1 MVTRGLTRP
10 VWATRQRVLAALAL
24 LGYGAFVV
32 KVLLSLHGMPASRDL
47 LVPIMLGGFLAVSV
61 TSVRRMR
68 RFVAGLLLDWT
79 PFVLSLWLY
88 DLIRGMADGA
98 WLGAQFAPQIRF
110 DETVGGGTTPTV
122 WLQQHLW
129 HGASSVRWYDYATW
143 VVYMSYFFGTT
154 AVLAVLWWRS
164 RALFRRFAANVVV
177 LAFVGCATFVL
188 YPADPPW
195 LAAQDGH
202 IGVPVQRLVAPIG
215 GHVPLV
221 SFDAL
226 WETGTR
232 YANNVAA
239 MPSLHAA
246 YTLLISLFLVRRL
259 RSRWRHLLWLYP
271 PAMAFA
277 LVYTGE
283 HYVADIVAGWIYCVA
298 VYAAI
303 EWATAR
309 WERRRAAKRVWQP
322 ETASVESA

>member
-1 MVTRGLTRP
+1 MHRVTMVTRRLTRP
-10 VWATRQRVLAALAL
+10 AWATRQRVLAALAL

-32 KVLLSLHGMPASRDL
+32 KVLLSLHGVPASRDL
-47 LVPIMLGGFLAVSV
+47 LVPIMLGGFLAVSI

-68 RFVAGLLLDWT
+68 RLAVGLLLDWT

-110 DETVGGGTTPTV
+110 DEIVGGGTTPTV

-177 LAFVGCATFVL
+177 LAFVGCVTFVL

-195 LAAQDGH
+195 LAAQEGTSARCSGSSH
-202 IGVPVQRLVAPIG
+202 RSAATCPSSASTRSGRRAP
-215 GHVPLV
+215 
-221 SFDAL
+221 
-226 WETGTR
+226 GTR
-232 YANNVAA
+232 TTS
-239 MPSLHAA
+239 PRC
-246 YTLLISLFLVRRL
+246 RRC
-259 RSRWRHLLWLYP
+259 
-271 PAMAFA
+271 
-277 LVYTGE
+277 T
-283 HYVADIVAGWIYCVA
+283 
-298 VYAAI
+298 
-303 EWATAR
+303 
-309 WERRRAAKRVWQP
+309 RRTRC
-322 ETASVESA
+322 